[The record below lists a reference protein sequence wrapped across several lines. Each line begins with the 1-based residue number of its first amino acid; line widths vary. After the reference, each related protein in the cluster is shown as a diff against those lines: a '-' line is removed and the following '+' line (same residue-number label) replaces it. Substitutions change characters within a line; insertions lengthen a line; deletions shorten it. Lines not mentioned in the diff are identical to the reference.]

1 MTMLTNLK
9 LFDDHDNRTQI
20 INQFYNGLNQQ
31 NIHDAVIALEERKH
45 QDFPHGSVYFKN
57 DLTNAKQDELNL
69 NESDGLFIIEENG
82 TQKGSIIP
90 LHDIVQYLATNR
102 ERIAQEKSLS
112 LIQLENIIDRLE
124 LTLKSEDL

>member
-1 MTMLTNLK
+1 MLTNLK

-45 QDFPHGSVYFKN
+45 QDFSHGSVYFKN

-82 TQKGSIIP
+82 TQKGSVIP

>member
-1 MTMLTNLK
+1 MLTNLK

-20 INQFYNGLNQQ
+20 INQFYNGLNQE

-57 DLTNAKQDELNL
+57 DLSKAKQDELNL

-82 TQKGSIIP
+82 TEKGSIIP

-102 ERIAQEKSLS
+102 ERIAREKSLS

>member
-1 MTMLTNLK
+1 MLTNLK

-20 INQFYNGLNQQ
+20 INQFYNGLNQV

-57 DLTNAKQDELNL
+57 DLSKAKQDELNL

>member
-9 LFDDHDNRTQI
+9 IFNDSVNRKQI
-20 INQFYNGLNQQ
+20 INQFYNGLNQD
-31 NIHDAVIALEERKH
+31 NIHDAVISLEERKH
-45 QDFPHGSVYFKN
+45 QEFPHGSVYFKN
-57 DLTNAKQDELNL
+57 DLSKAKQDAYDI
-69 NESDGLFIIEENG
+69 NESDGLFIIEENEL
-82 TQKGSIIP
+82 QKGSVIP

-102 ERIAQEKSLS
+102 ERIVKEKKLS

>member
-1 MTMLTNLK
+1 M
-9 LFDDHDNRTQI
+9 
-20 INQFYNGLNQQ
+20 
-31 NIHDAVIALEERKH
+31 ALEERKH

-57 DLTNAKQDELNL
+57 DLSKAKQDELNL

>member
-1 MTMLTNLK
+1 MLTNLK

-20 INQFYNGLNQQ
+20 INQFYNGLNQE

-57 DLTNAKQDELNL
+57 DLSKAKQDELNL

>member
-20 INQFYNGLNQQ
+20 INQFYNGLNQE

-57 DLTNAKQDELNL
+57 DLSKAKQDELNL

>member
-1 MTMLTNLK
+1 MLTNLI

-20 INQFYNGLNQQ
+20 INQFYNGLNQE

-57 DLTNAKQDELNL
+57 DLSKAKQDELNL

>member
-1 MTMLTNLK
+1 MLTNLK

-20 INQFYNGLNQQ
+20 INQFYNGLNQE

-57 DLTNAKQDELNL
+57 DLSKDKQDELNL

>member
-20 INQFYNGLNQQ
+20 INQFYNGLNQE

-57 DLTNAKQDELNL
+57 DLSKDKQDELNL

>member
-1 MTMLTNLK
+1 MLTNLK

-57 DLTNAKQDELNL
+57 DLSKAKQDELNL

>member
-1 MTMLTNLK
+1 MLTNLK

-20 INQFYNGLNQQ
+20 INQFYNGLNQE

-57 DLTNAKQDELNL
+57 DLSKAKQDELNL

-82 TQKGSIIP
+82 TEKGSIIP

>member
-1 MTMLTNLK
+1 MLTNLK
-9 LFDDHDNRTQI
+9 LFDDHDNRTRI
-20 INQFYNGLNQQ
+20 INQFYNGLNQE

-57 DLTNAKQDELNL
+57 DLSKDKQDELNL

>member
-1 MTMLTNLK
+1 MLTNLK

-20 INQFYNGLNQQ
+20 INQFYNGLNQE

-57 DLTNAKQDELNL
+57 DLSKAKQDELNL

-82 TQKGSIIP
+82 TQKGSVIP

>member
-1 MTMLTNLK
+1 MLTNLK

-20 INQFYNGLNQQ
+20 INQFYNGLNQE
-31 NIHDAVIALEERKH
+31 NIHDALIALEERKH

-57 DLTNAKQDELNL
+57 DLSKAKQDELNL